1 MPSLRTAPLFWTA
14 LGLVLGIL
22 VADARPIPAGWW
34 LLGAACT
41 GTLALVALVVD
52 QKRRRAISSWPIPLL
67 LCVLLTGAARHRLQ
81 MAPPSPFPLDTTAVV
96 RAEVQKTPEATAYG
110 LRFPARTRLL
120 LIGHDTLADRVLL
133 DVRLVADSLP
143 ALACGQR
150 VLLGGRLEPLRVP
163 RNPGL
168 PDRTAQWRRQGVVAR
183 LVVDDPR
190 LVQVL
195 DARRCFTDRLVSLR
209 DSITSVL
216 QRYMPRPEARHVVQ
230 ALLLGDRSGL
240 SPDVRNRL
248 GRAGLAHLLAIS
260 GLHVLLVGLVLYGLL
275 RPLLLRLGLSWWSM
289 EWTRTVLTLLVL
301 SGYVLLA
308 GAPASA
314 VRALVMTALFLGAT
328 LFQTPPH
335 PLNALGAAAVVLL
348 LADPAQLFEP
358 GFQLSFAAV
367 IGLLLGWL
375 PLQQRLP
382 AVIFRR
388 PALRYLTGTLLVT
401 LTATLATAP
410 FVLYHFGYV
419 SLAGLPLNLLGI
431 PLAAGAL
438 AGGLLSVLSAPFSP
452 ALAELFGQA
461 ATLCAYLLLQLG
473 ELGLRL
479 LRPLVLHVPEPP
491 WWMLIAPPVLL
502 RLWSRS
508 PGIRRRSGLVLLG
521 VLSLGL
527 WTTPPAAPHL
537 DVLFFDVGHGDAV
550 LIRAPGGRHLLIDTG
565 GRYGGRVAAEW
576 SLLPFFRRYGID
588 RLNAVLI
595 THPDADHAGGLPLLL
610 RRLEVGRVLDSGT
623 VDSSALS
630 LEIAHLIDSLRLPRQ
645 SLQAGDT
652 VRLDPALVL
661 QVLAPAPNARDVP
674 DNERSVVLRMI
685 FGRTR
690 WLFLGDAERELERQL
705 VRAYGDLLASDVVKV
720 AHHGSRTSSTPEL
733 VQQVILT
740 RAHPARAVISSG
752 WRGVSDSVR
761 VRWERQGARLW
772 ITADSGALW
781 LRSDGRRIW
790 PVAWRRAQ

>member
-1 MPSLRTAPLFWTA
+1 MPPLRTAPLFWTA

-22 VADARPIPAGWW
+22 AADAWPIPAGWW
-34 LLGAACT
+34 LLGAGCT
-41 GTLALVALVVD
+41 ATLALVFLLVD
-52 QKRRRAISSWPIPLL
+52 RKRRGSVPLWPVPLL
-67 LCVLLTGAARHRLQ
+67 LSVLLVGAARHRLQ
-81 MAPPSPFPLDTTAVV
+81 MAPPPPFPLDTTAVV
-96 RAEVQKTPEATAYG
+96 LAGVQKTPEATAYG
-110 LRFPARTRLL
+110 LRFPARTHLL
-120 LIGHDTLADRVLL
+120 LIGPDTLRAHVLL

-143 ALACGQR
+143 TLRCGYR
-150 VLLGGRLEPLRVP
+150 ALLGGRLEPLRAP

-168 PDRTAQWRRQGVVAR
+168 PDRTTQWRRQGVVAR

-195 DARRCFTDRLVSLR
+195 DVRRCFADRLASLR
-209 DSITSVL
+209 DSVAAVL
-216 QRYMPRPEARHVVQ
+216 QQYMPRPEARHVVQ

-240 SPDVRNRL
+240 SADVRNRL

-275 RPLLLRLGLSWWSM
+275 RPLLLRLGLSWWVM

-314 VRALVMTALFLGAT
+314 VRALVMAALFLGAT

-335 PLNALGAAAVVLL
+335 SLNALGAAAVVLL

-382 AVIFRR
+382 ALFFRQ
-388 PALRYLTGTLLVT
+388 PTFRYLTGTLLVT

-419 SLAGLPLNLLGI
+419 SLAGLPLNLPGI

-438 AGGLLSVLSAPFSP
+438 AGGLLTVLSAPFSP
-452 ALAELFGQA
+452 TLAGLFGHA
-461 ATLCAYLLLQLG
+461 ATLCAHLLLQLG

-479 LRPLVLHVPEPP
+479 LRPFVWHVPEPP
-491 WWMLIAPPVLL
+491 WWVLITPPVLL
-502 RLWSRS
+502 GILSSSSRGRRWS
-508 PGIRRRSGLVLLG
+508 GTVLLG
-521 VLSLGL
+521 VLGLGL
-527 WTTPPAAPHL
+527 WTTPPTSPHL

-550 LIRAPGGRHLLIDTG
+550 LIRAPGGRHLLIDAG
-565 GRYGGRVAAEW
+565 GRYAGRVAAER
-576 SLLPFFRRYGID
+576 SVLPFLRRYGID
-588 RLNAVLI
+588 RLDAVLI

-623 VDSSALS
+623 ADSSALS
-630 LEIAHLIDSLRLPRQ
+630 REIAHLIDSLRLPRR

-661 QVLAPAPNARDVP
+661 QVLAPAPNAGDLP
-674 DNERSVVLRMI
+674 DNERSVVLRMV
-685 FGRTR
+685 FGQTR

-705 VRAYGDLLASDVVKV
+705 VRAYGNLLESDVVKV
-720 AHHGSRTSSTPEL
+720 AHHGSRTSSTLEL
-733 VQQVILT
+733 VQQVIPERT
-740 RAHPARAVISSG
+740 HPARAVISSG
-752 WRGVSDSVR
+752 WRSVDDSVR